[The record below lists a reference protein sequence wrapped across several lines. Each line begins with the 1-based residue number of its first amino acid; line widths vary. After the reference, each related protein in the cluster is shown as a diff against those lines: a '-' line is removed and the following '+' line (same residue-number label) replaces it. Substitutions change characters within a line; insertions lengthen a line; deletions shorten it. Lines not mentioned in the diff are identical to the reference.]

1 MQRCFPTSG
10 AQHASDPSFRI
21 AEQRSAH
28 FLEARSKAME
38 EAERASNAAKCPGLD
53 KRRTLPR
60 LMPCILKTY
69 N

>member
-1 MQRCFPTSG
+1 
-10 AQHASDPSFRI
+10 
-21 AEQRSAH
+21 
-28 FLEARSKAME
+28 ME
-38 EAERASNAAKCPGLD
+38 EAERASNAANCPGLD